1 MDKKK
6 FIVLAV
12 LLFFV
17 GVGISTLVITNM
29 KPELHKS
36 FMLEIINVKFKK

>member
-6 FIVLAV
+6 FIIVSV

-17 GVGISTLVITNM
+17 GVGVVTLVMTNF